1 MRLDGAICL
10 AASAVI
16 ATTASLWGIETS
28 ENRYQ
33 RTSMASLRLCI
44 GLCAENVRDQDHQKA
59 RFHEL

>member
-28 ENRYQ
+28 EDRYQ
-33 RTSMASLRLCI
+33 RTSMAPLRLC
-44 GLCAENVRDQDHQKA
+44 AANTRDQDHQGV
-59 RFHEL
+59 RFHEV